1 LKLLLRI
8 VENLDYVEYI
18 NDVRTVNVMTSVLKF
33 LYPLLEKEFVK
44 NWFLSETGWA
54 ELNDLFHHFF
64 EVEFIKDEKRR
75 NNTLPAELIY
85 AMV

>member
-1 LKLLLRI
+1 
-8 VENLDYVEYI
+8 
-18 NDVRTVNVMTSVLKF
+18 MTSVLKF

-85 AMV
+85 AMVYKKKIIFTLTPAGKVTNLFYT